1 MAGTKLDAFVEW
13 AERKAAPLSACR
25 GFRWR
30 ERSSAH
36 RVIPV
41 VPANAIPDPKKECW
55 DPAPAA
61 STQPAQKLVF
71 PYLTPS
77 SQNYAK
83 RDRPLPLDAL
93 LPFFLQKLEIQF
105 IILSLFVKELF

>member
-1 MAGTKLDAFVEW
+1 MAGTKLDASAKW

-30 ERSSAH
+30 ECNSAH

-41 VPANAIPDPKKECW
+41 LPANDIPDPKKECW

-71 PYLTPS
+71 PYPTPS
-77 SQNYAK
+77 SQNCAK
-83 RDRPLPLDAL
+83 PAVL
-93 LPFFLQKLEIQF
+93 FLVET
-105 IILSLFVKELF
+105 